1 MLLIKAAIIYGSMLA
16 ICISWSTYKSISWAS
31 VHGIM
36 SWLYVIFYALK
47 ESKLLD

>member
-1 MLLIKAAIIYGSMLA
+1 MFA
-16 ICISWSTYKSISWAS
+16 ICISWSTYKSIYWAS